1 MGQVLNKTKE
11 REQIKKTRKDL
22 DFNQGRMKSICHT
35 QVEMLTSTLNIAD
48 TLKGNVLGVFFSCG
62 KTGKGTLCSMIGDD
76 FITFVE

>member
-1 MGQVLNKTKE
+1 
-11 REQIKKTRKDL
+11 
-22 DFNQGRMKSICHT
+22 MKSICHT